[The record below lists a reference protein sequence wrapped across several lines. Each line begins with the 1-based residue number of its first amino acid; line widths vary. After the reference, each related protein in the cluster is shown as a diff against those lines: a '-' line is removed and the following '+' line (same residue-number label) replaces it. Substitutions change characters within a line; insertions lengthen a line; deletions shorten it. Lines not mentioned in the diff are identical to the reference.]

1 MTYFQC
7 LVPTTRHDTAVVWGF
22 YPVDCPDWT
31 FMLNKTKTKNI
42 RITYLLYTHWVWFL
56 YSQCKL
62 PTV

>member
-31 FMLNKTKTKNI
+31 FMLNKTKNI
-42 RITYLLYTHWVWFL
+42 RIT
-56 YSQCKL
+56 
-62 PTV
+62 